1 MPMGRRREIRES
13 LFGIGHGD
21 TTRNITGR
29 SESGAVVSTAP
40 HGMRRPIAKR
50 RRPAGSL
57 AKLGAGLLV
66 FAVLGAVVWS
76 YSTRDETIAGTQPT
90 STTSTTTTTTTVAPV
105 TTTAALARTGVT
117 AGTPLAV
124 PSASLPFDEAAV
136 QPAIAGSSAVVL
148 GAPDGTEV
156 WMAEFDGDRADPSG
170 LDIRQVG
177 ALGVGVD
184 RDREDGALA
193 SYRPQVECGFVIVND
208 AIGQPLDR
216 QPVIDLFSAM
226 SIDGDAT
233 IDVTLPTDWSVF
245 SLGESRTIYSARFD
259 VPVDPPASGDGSD
272 PADEQGDDEQ
282 GELDGG
288 GPSASVLLLQTPGGS
303 FAELMF
309 GGRQLDP
316 VAFLGGP
323 AFVEIDSPD
332 PALVSVFW
340 QDSTTVFNLSSTSA
354 TLADLEAFAAS
365 LAPVDVEQWTARFG
379 ASDPAPA
386 AVAPQCA
393 PQPSFG
399 PTFEL

>member
-1 MPMGRRREIRES
+1 MNVFDEIQGSRPGVEPMPMGKRREIRES

-76 YSTRDETIAGTQPT
+76 YSTRDETVAGTET
-90 STTSTTTTTTTVAPV
+90 TTTTSTTTSTTTIAPV
-105 TTTAALARTGVT
+105 TTSAALVRTGVT
-117 AGTPLAV
+117 ADTPLAL
-124 PSASLPFDEAAV
+124 PTSSLPFVEATV
-136 QPAIAGSSAVVL
+136 RPAIAGSSALVL

-156 WMAEFDGDRADPSG
+156 WMAEFDGEPADPSG

-177 ALGVGVD
+177 SLGVGVD
-184 RDREDGALA
+184 SNRAEGALA
-193 SYRPQVECGFVIVND
+193 SYRPQVPCGVVIVND
-208 AIGQPLDR
+208 AIGRPLDR
-216 QPVIDLFSAM
+216 QPMVDLFSAM

-233 IDVTLPTDWSVF
+233 IDVTLPVDWSVF
-245 SLGESRTIYSARFD
+245 SLGDSRTIYSVRFD
-259 VPVDPPASGDGSD
+259 VPGGGEGAPAS
-272 PADEQGDDEQ
+272 A
-282 GELDGG
+282 
-288 GPSASVLLLQTPGGS
+288 LLVQTPGGS

-316 VAFLGGP
+316 VTFLDGP
-323 AFVEIDSPD
+323 AFIEIDSPD
-332 PALVSVFW
+332 PTLVSVFW
-340 QDSTTVFNLSSTSA
+340 QDSTTVFNLSSNTA

-365 LAPVDVEQWTARFG
+365 LTPVGLDEWTARFG
-379 ASDPAPA
+379 AADPVPA
-386 AVAPQCA
+386 AVAPPCS

-399 PTFEL
+399 TTFEL